1 MELLIPDSQRPTRA
15 SLTWHRPLLVLAG
28 AMALLAVI
36 SLLGLILDP
45 REITG
50 APAWAKPL
58 KFALSIFIYAV
69 TLAWLTGLLTR
80 GRRLAWWT
88 ATVAA
93 AALATEMVVI
103 VGAVLFGTTSHF
115 NVSTPLHA
123 TLWGVMALSIVVVW
137 LATLLVGVLLAFSRL
152 GDRAVAWAVRA
163 GVVLGLAGMGV
174 AYFMTSPTSAQ
185 LEDFQGVAGAHAV
198 GVPDGGPG
206 LFLLG
211 WSTVGGDLRV
221 PHFVGMHALQLLPI
235 AALALAWA
243 ARRLPVLR
251 PEGVRLGIVIVL
263 SLLYAGMLV
272 VLTLQALAGEP
283 IVQPGPVTATAT
295 TGLFV
300 AAAAAIAVILRVG
313 RSSPVRTT

>member
-1 MELLIPDSQRPTRA
+1 MELTVPHTQHPTRA

-28 AMALLAVI
+28 TMALLAVA

-45 REITG
+45 RELVG

-58 KFALSIFIYAV
+58 KFALSIFLYSL

-80 GRRLAWWT
+80 GRKFAWWT

-93 AALATEMVVI
+93 AALGIEMVVI
-103 VGAVLFGTTSHF
+103 VGAVVAGTTSHF
-115 NVSTPLHA
+115 NVSTPLNA

-137 LATLLVGVLLAFSRL
+137 LATLVIGVLLALSRL
-152 GDRAVAWAVRA
+152 GDRAVSWAIRS

-174 AYFMTSPTSAQ
+174 AYFMTSPTSEQ
-185 LEDFQGVAGAHAV
+185 LEDFRGIAGAHTV

-221 PHFVGMHALQLLPI
+221 PHFLGMHALQLLPI

-243 ARRLPVLR
+243 ARRLPALR
-251 PEGVRLGIVIVL
+251 PDGVRLGIVVVL
-263 SLLYAGMLV
+263 SVLYAGMLV
-272 VLTLQALAGEP
+272 VLTLQALAGES
-283 IVQPGPVTATAT
+283 VVRPGPVTAAVSA
-295 TGLFV
+295 GLFL
-300 AAAAAIAVILRVG
+300 AAAAVTARILRAGRPSVG
-313 RSSPVRTT
+313 RAP